1 MPRHSAAE
9 AAATREAIVAR
20 AVEVASVDGL
30 EGITIGRLA
39 GDLDMSK
46 AGIVGQFGS
55 KAELQRAALDEASEI
70 FRREVWL
77 PAANEPAGLA
87 RLLTICDCW
96 IRHIAGSAF
105 PGGCFWTSA
114 SIEYDARGG
123 PLHAQ
128 VQEGL
133 RRWRGTLRRD
143 VKAAIASGE
152 LPADTDPDQVVFE
165 LQGLVMGLNQALQLF
180 GDRRAVGRARRAV
193 RRILDLEEPVAARR
207 AR

>member
-1 MPRHSAAE
+1 MPRHSAAD
-9 AAATREAIVAR
+9 AAITRATIVAR
-20 AVEVASVDGL
+20 AVEVGSVDGL
-30 EGITIGRLA
+30 EGLTIGRLA
-39 GDLDMSK
+39 DDLGMSK
-46 AGIVGQFGS
+46 AGVIGQFGS
-55 KAELQRAALDEASEI
+55 KAKLQRAALDEASEI

-77 PAANEPAGLA
+77 PAAREAAGLP
-87 RLLTICDCW
+87 RLVAVCEAW
-96 IRHIAGSAF
+96 IRHLAWSPF

-128 VQEGL
+128 VQERL

-143 VKAAIASGE
+143 VKTAVENGE

-180 GDRRAVGRARRAV
+180 GDRRAVARARRAV
-193 RRILDLEEPVAARR
+193 RRILELE
-207 AR
+207 

>member
-1 MPRHSAAE
+1 MPRRSAAE
-9 AAATREAIVAR
+9 AAVTRASIVAR

-30 EGITIGRLA
+30 EGLTIGRLA
-39 GDLDMSK
+39 DDLDMSK

-55 KAELQRAALDEASEI
+55 KANLQRAALDEASEI

-77 PAANEPAGLA
+77 PAANEPPGLQ
-87 RLLTICDCW
+87 RLLAICDSW
-96 IRHIAGSAF
+96 IRHLAGTAF

-128 VQEGL
+128 VQQGL
-133 RRWRGTLRRD
+133 RRWRGTLRRE
-143 VKAAIASGE
+143 VKTAIENRE

-180 GDRRAVGRARRAV
+180 GDRRAVPRARRAV
-193 RRILDLEEPVAARR
+193 RRILELE
-207 AR
+207 